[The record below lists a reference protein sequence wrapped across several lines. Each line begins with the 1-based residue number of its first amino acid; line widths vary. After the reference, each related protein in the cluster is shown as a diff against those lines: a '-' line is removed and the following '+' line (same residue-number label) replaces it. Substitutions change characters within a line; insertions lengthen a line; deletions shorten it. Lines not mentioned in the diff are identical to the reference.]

1 MRQSEVAPVDQ
12 LRADRQRRCPVN
24 VGPVALA
31 VCVGITL
38 FGCTSTDS
46 QPAASTQPAPAD
58 PTTAPKA
65 APGSLSSDT
74 PAAGTP
80 TVVVPESIPV
90 PRPQVREV
98 ARPAITLTNL
108 ATQGTATQSSTYRAG
123 VAARANDGVTDGDW
137 YHNSVSHTED
147 QPNSFWQVQ
156 LASPTTISRIVLF
169 NRDRFELRAVGEF
182 PGVRPRSRRG
192 SIRSGRCRTS
202 QVEHEIRLPA
212 GTARQIVRIQLK
224 GQGILSLAE
233 VQVVGVAASD
243 TGSPR

>member
-169 NRDRFELRAVGEF
+169 NRTDSNSERLANFRVSVLDRDEEVFGQDVAGPVPGRTRDTSAGRHGRAD
-182 PGVRPRSRRG
+182 RSHPIEGSGNPVTRRSAG
-192 SIRSGRCRTS
+192 SGGRR
-202 QVEHEIRLPA
+202 V
-212 GTARQIVRIQLK
+212 
-224 GQGILSLAE
+224 
-233 VQVVGVAASD
+233 
-243 TGSPR
+243 